1 MKRKIAVIGSGIFG
15 LVIAEKLS
23 SLAEEIDIF
32 EKNSNS
38 NLNAT
43 VYNHNRHHYGFH
55 YPRSSETVIQC
66 LKSKVLFE
74 KKYKNFL
81 DFDFKNYYAVSS
93 EHSKTTAKDYEK
105 FLKKFKLKYKKKLYS
120 NFFNKEKIEQ
130 VFHVNE
136 GVYDTKK
143 LLNFILNKIQK
154 NKKIKVFYNNEIK
167 NISHNS
173 KITLKNNSNN
183 YYDNYDFVINCTY
196 ENIND
201 LIKTELRETYEYN
214 LQEMLVLQ
222 IKNYPRFGATII
234 DGNFPSILPVAN
246 TKDYYYLAHVK
257 YSQIFT
263 KICKKIPIYLRNK
276 KIHKSN
282 YLKTIK
288 KSEDYLPV
296 LKKSE
301 LVGSFFSIR
310 VVKKNND
317 DSRTSEIREV
327 SKNIYSVFS
336 GKIIT
341 VEQISDQIYEII
353 KKKIYIQ

>member
-1 MKRKIAVIGSGIFG
+1 MKIKIGVIGSGIFG

-23 SLAEEIDIF
+23 CLADEVNIF

-66 LKSKVLFE
+66 LKSKVSFE

-81 DFDFKNYYAVSS
+81 DFNFKNYYAISD
-93 EHSKTTAKDYEK
+93 EHSKTTAKKYEK
-105 FLKKFKLKYKKKLYS
+105 FLKKFKLKYKKTLDS
-120 NFFNKEKIEQ
+120 DFFNKKKIEEI
-130 VFHVNE
+130 FHVNE

-143 LLNFILNKIQK
+143 LLNFILNKIRT
-154 NKKIKVFYNNEIK
+154 NKKVKVFYNNEII

-173 KITLKNNSNN
+173 KITLKNKSND
-183 YYDNYDFVINCTY
+183 YYENYDFIINCTY
-196 ENIND
+196 QNINN
-201 LIKTELRETYEYN
+201 LIEAEQRETYEYN

-222 IKNYPRFGATII
+222 IKNCQRFGATII

-257 YSQIFT
+257 YSQIYT
-263 KICKKIPIYLRNK
+263 KICKKFPVYLTNK
-276 KIHKSN
+276 KMNKSN
-282 YLKTIK
+282 YLEILK
-288 KSEDYLPV
+288 KSENYLPI

-301 LVGSFFSIR
+301 LIRSFFSIR
-310 VVKKNND
+310 VVKKNNN
-317 DSRTSEIREV
+317 DSRASEIKEV

-341 VEQISDQIYEII
+341 VEKISNQIYEII
-353 KKKIYIQ
+353 KKKIYL